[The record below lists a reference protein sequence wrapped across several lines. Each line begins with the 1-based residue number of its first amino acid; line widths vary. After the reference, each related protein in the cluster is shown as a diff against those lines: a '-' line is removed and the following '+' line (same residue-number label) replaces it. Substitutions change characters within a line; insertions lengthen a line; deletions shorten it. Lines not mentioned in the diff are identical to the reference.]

1 MVLRCRRLT
10 TCWLSGDRAGSRRY
24 CKRRRGNGQLFQWV
38 QDLSSLFWSE
48 EEIDARLDTIM
59 RHAIESVW
67 QKAQAL
73 AIPLRTAAWALACER
88 ILQASKDRGLYS

>member
-1 MVLRCRRLT
+1 
-10 TCWLSGDRAGSRRY
+10 
-24 CKRRRGNGQLFQWV
+24 V

-73 AIPLRTAAWALACER
+73 AIPCVPPP
-88 ILQASKDRGLYS
+88 GP

>member
-1 MVLRCRRLT
+1 MLAERGIVLVP
-10 TCWLSGDRAGSRRY
+10 DVIANAGGVTVSY
-24 CKRRRGNGQLFQWV
+24 FEWV
-38 QDLSSLFWSE
+38 QDFSSFFWSE

-67 QKAQAL
+67 LKAQTL

-88 ILQASKDRGLYS
+88 ILLASQDRGLYS

>member
-1 MVLRCRRLT
+1 V
-10 TCWLSGDRAGSRRY
+10 GAGSLQPFLER
-24 CKRRRGNGQLFQWV
+24 K
-38 QDLSSLFWSE
+38 
-48 EEIDARLDTIM
+48 EIDARLDTIM

>member
-1 MVLRCRRLT
+1 MLVP
-10 TCWLSGDRAGSRRY
+10 DVIANAGGVTVSY
-24 CKRRRGNGQLFQWV
+24 FEWV

-67 QKAQAL
+67 QKRRRWQSPAY
-73 AIPLRTAAWALACER
+73 RRSALACER

>member
-1 MVLRCRRLT
+1 M
-10 TCWLSGDRAGSRRY
+10 CWLSGDRAGSRRY
-24 CKRRRGNGQLFQWV
+24 CQRRRGNGQLFQWV

-73 AIPLRTAAWALACER
+73 AIPCVPPPGPWPANGSYRQVKTAGCIPEAWR
-88 ILQASKDRGLYS
+88 